1 MSTLKKFAAA
11 VVAAGA
17 MAAMMPASAVIV
29 GGIDFGA
36 LGASAHI
43 ETGSI
48 AATFAN
54 AVGNTPQSYGLIST
68 INSDSTY
75 CADGTANCSLYYTTT
90 ATVSNFTAPF
100 LYLSGTRV
108 NVYYSPVAAANLLGQ
123 DSLANLAFITGLTLW
138 ATLGGENGVDG
149 SAAGLAA
156 DTKLSQAI
164 LGVGAGS
171 LSVSGG
177 GLLSINTTDGLGIAA
192 VEAYLNASTIPTAA
206 GTFADIIYTESGSNL
221 VLNPF
226 DLAGPLADSC
236 QSRALTV
243 GDWCIQGSA
252 DLRGNAAVVPEPGS
266 MALLGLALL
275 ALGATRR
282 VVKR

>member
-1 MSTLKKFAAA
+1 MSTLKKFATA

-17 MAAMMPASAVIV
+17 MAAMTPASAVIV

-36 LGASAHI
+36 LGATVHI
-43 ETGSI
+43 ETGTI

-54 AVGNTPQSYGLIST
+54 AVGNTPRSYGLIST
-68 INSDSTY
+68 VNSDSTY
-75 CADGTANCSLYYTTT
+75 CADGTANCSLYYTT
-90 ATVSNFTAPF
+90 ASTVSTAAPS
-100 LYLSGTRV
+100 LYLSGTKV
-108 NVYYSPVAAANLLGQ
+108 IVYYSPVAAANLLLQ
-123 DSLANLAFITGLTLW
+123 DSLANLAFITGLSVW
-138 ATLGGENGVDG
+138 ATLNGENGVDG
-149 SAAGLAA
+149 TAAGLAA
-156 DTKLSQAI
+156 DTKLSQSLI
-164 LGVGAGS
+164 GSGPGS
-171 LSVSGG
+171 LSVTGG
-177 GLLSINTTDGLGIAA
+177 GLLSVNTADGLGIAA

-236 QSRALTV
+236 RTGAPQV

-252 DLRGNAAVVPEPGS
+252 DLRGNTKIPEPGS

>member
-1 MSTLKKFAAA
+1 MSTLKKFATA

-17 MAAMMPASAVIV
+17 MAAMTPASAVIV

-36 LGASAHI
+36 LGTTAHI
-43 ETGSI
+43 ETATI

-54 AVGNTPQSYGLIST
+54 AVGNMPRSYGLIST
-68 INSDSTY
+68 VNSDSTY
-75 CADGTANCSLYYTTT
+75 CADGTSNCSLYFTTT
-90 ATVSNFTAPF
+90 ATVSNAAVPL
-100 LYLSGTRV
+100 LYLSGTQV
-108 NVYYSPVAAANLLGQ
+108 NVYYSPLPAASLLLQ
-123 DSLANLAFITGLTLW
+123 NSTANLAFITGLSVW
-138 ATLGGENGVDG
+138 ATLRGENGVD
-149 SAAGLAA
+149 ATLAGLAA
-156 DTKLSQAI
+156 DTRLSQTI
-164 LGVGAGS
+164 IGTGPGS
-171 LSVSGG
+171 LSVAGG
-177 GLLSINTTDGLGIAA
+177 GLLSINTGDAFGIAA
-192 VEAYLNASTIPTAA
+192 VEAYLNANTIPTAA

-236 QSRALTV
+236 LSGAPQV

-252 DLRGNAAVVPEPGS
+252 DLRGNTKIPEPGS

>member
-1 MSTLKKFAAA
+1 MSTLKKFATA

-17 MAAMMPASAVIV
+17 MAAMTPASAVIV

-36 LGASAHI
+36 LGTTAHI
-43 ETGSI
+43 ETATI

-54 AVGNTPQSYGLIST
+54 AVGNTPRSYGLIST
-68 INSDSTY
+68 VNSDSTY
-75 CADGTANCSLYYTTT
+75 CADGTANCSLYYTT
-90 ATVSNFTAPF
+90 ASTVSTAAPS
-100 LYLSGTRV
+100 LYLSGTKV
-108 NVYYSPVAAANLLGQ
+108 IVYYSPVAAANLLLQ
-123 DSLANLAFITGLTLW
+123 DSLANLAFITGLSVW
-138 ATLGGENGVDG
+138 ATLNGENGVDG
-149 SAAGLAA
+149 TAAGLAA
-156 DTKLSQAI
+156 NTKLSQTI
-164 LGVGAGS
+164 VGVGAGS
-171 LSVSGG
+171 LTVSGG
-177 GLLSINTTDGLGIAA
+177 GLLSVNTADGLGIAA

-206 GTFADIIYTESGSNL
+206 GTFADIIYPESGSNL

-226 DLAGPLADSC
+226 DFAGPLADSC
-236 QSRALTV
+236 QSRAPQV

-252 DLRGNAAVVPEPGS
+252 DLRGNTKIPEPGS